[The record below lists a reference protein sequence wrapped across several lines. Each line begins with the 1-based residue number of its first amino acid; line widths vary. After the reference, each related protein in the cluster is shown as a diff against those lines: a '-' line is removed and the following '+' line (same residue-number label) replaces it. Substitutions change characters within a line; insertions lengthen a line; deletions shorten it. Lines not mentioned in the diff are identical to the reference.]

1 MHSLAH
7 FIFIKIITPPNT
19 ALIYSFASG
28 KCTSTFPCFYILT
41 PHENIYY
48 SNLNMDNNIK
58 RWMGATIC
66 CFMLG
71 SGQGIIAQKV
81 VFPQTQ
87 QAGTASIAVDGNEYT
102 LKNNLLTAKFVKQDG
117 SLFFNGCEEMN
128 LKAGTEL
135 FKVVLGDGT
144 TFTSSQMT
152 LQSVEEEELTG
163 NAAAAKGSDRFNGK
177 ALKAVFKKDKLNVT
191 WHAVLRDG
199 SHYLRTTLEVTA
211 DDDQAMQ
218 SITPMIYNVDNE
230 AAKTVPVVVGN
241 TRGALLASNKIFAGL
256 ETPMGVNSAQVS
268 NAGMDSFTPTGWNSS
283 SFNWEPGDE
292 LPEDIRKSEIKVD
305 NKTVS
310 PDDVMGT
317 RGYVSFRKA
326 GTQTLTFQY
335 TSGSHRLDIVGV
347 DVVDGNGNVLAKDY
361 HGGFTGGQKKDN
373 VYTLD
378 IPKAGAYV
386 LRYFV
391 AGTKRSDFSSNGTIT
406 FSEKIGVPVVLY
418 DLVAGKAEKTEAA
431 QRKTLAD
438 GTEATA
444 TEVPVIYNRS
454 DWTVTA
460 DGWNADN
467 GTGKV
472 EAIIDGNTNTYWHS
486 DYTNNNQ
493 DMPHWFMVDM
503 KKAQKVGAVGIV
515 TRQAAVGVNG
525 HIKDY
530 EIWTGTDANSLT
542 KQTEGTLTY
551 SLDEEWINLPQQVD
565 AQYVKVVIKSAQ
577 NGRKFACCAEFRVA
591 SANPNADVPL
601 TTFEIDEPVSRQWT
615 PNSWTVVESDKIPY
629 KVIEQDEVY
638 PNIYAKTMDVR
649 FNEDKGTLNVA
660 FNYQSGSN
668 RLNIVGVDLLDAS
681 GSVVTANY
689 HAGFT
694 GTAKNENEYT
704 LSIPNKGDYT
714 LRMMVS
720 KKTESITSS
729 GTIKL
734 SYTKIDTLHML
745 APTEVPMQ
753 GYWRR
758 NTTLKKGTTWE
769 VSSVVGLV
777 APGQQRRSFLAY
789 SERERAVPWR
799 PFTLYNSWYELNI
812 DRNNAVGNNGVYDAS
827 DPNNTKGNYSGNMTS
842 DQCVNVMNQ
851 WKTKFYDV
859 YGKAP
864 YAFVWDD
871 GWDAYG
877 TWTFNSNFPNGFTP
891 EDNLAKQMGVGI
903 GAWLGPVGG
912 YGASGNHRRNY
923 WNGRG
928 GMQLSNAEYYK
939 YFVSCCTDMINKY
952 DFRFFKFDGISAQG
966 TAFGPDKGDTGIENA
981 EGIISI
987 ERDVRKS
994 RPDIF
999 FNTTVGTWASPFWF
1013 HYSDA
1018 VWRQDAD
1025 CSKIGGTGTDREQ
1038 WITYRDYMVYKIFI
1052 QGSPLCPINT
1062 LMTHGFILSKYG
1074 KPYTPSNYDYDGAL
1088 RELRCAFGCGSGMV
1102 ELYADYALM
1111 DEIKDASGKAGAL
1124 WKDLSDC
1131 MDWQNRNVDVLPDIH
1146 WVGGNPW
1153 DGSKVN
1159 VYGWAAWNGKKTTLT
1174 LRNPDVQERT
1184 LTTTLRKVF
1193 DIPEAFNTTITLNS
1207 SFDDQKIA
1215 VDGGL
1220 KGINVGEPIDIDQE
1234 ITFQLPASSVFVFEG
1249 VDNGDFNFDSTV
1261 TDIGKVNTPFVNTD
1275 ATIYDMSGRRM
1286 AAPQK
1291 GLPNI
1296 IGGKKVLSK

>member
-1 MHSLAH
+1 
-7 FIFIKIITPPNT
+7 
-19 ALIYSFASG
+19 
-28 KCTSTFPCFYILT
+28 
-41 PHENIYY
+41 
-48 SNLNMDNNIK
+48 
-58 RWMGATIC
+58 MGATIC

-305 NKTVS
+305 NNTVS

-335 TSGSHRLDIVGV
+335 TSGNHRLDIVGV
-347 DVVDGNGNVLAKDY
+347 DVVDGNGTVLAKDY
-361 HGGFTGGQKKDN
+361 HGGFTGGQKSNN

-391 AGTKRSDFSSNGTIT
+391 AGTKRSNFNSNGTIT

-418 DLVAGKAEKTEAA
+418 DLVAEKAEKAQAA
-431 QRKTLAD
+431 QRKALAD
-438 GTEATA
+438 GTEATT
-444 TEVPVIYNRS
+444 TETPVIYDRS
-454 DWTVTA
+454 DWTITA

-472 EAIIDGNTNTYWHS
+472 EAMIDGKTNTYWHS
-486 DYTNNNQ
+486 DYSNNNQ

-515 TRQAAVGVNG
+515 TRQAAVVVNG

-577 NGRKFACCAEFRVA
+577 NNQKFACCAEFRVA

-720 KKTESITSS
+720 KKTEAITSS

-758 NTTLKKGTTWE
+758 NTTLKKGSTWE

-827 DPNNTKGNYSGNMTS
+827 DPNNTKGDYSANMTS

-912 YGASGNHRRNY
+912 YGASGTYRRKY

-966 TAFGPDKGDTGIENA
+966 TAYGPDAGDTGIENA

-1025 CSKIGGTGTDREQ
+1025 CSKIGNTGTDREQ

-1207 SFDDQKIA
+1207 SFDDQKIGI
-1215 VDGGL
+1215 DGGL
-1220 KGINVGEPIDIDQE
+1220 KGINVGEAIDIDQE

-1261 TDIGKVNTPFVNTD
+1261 TEIGKVNTPFVNTD

>member
-1 MHSLAH
+1 
-7 FIFIKIITPPNT
+7 
-19 ALIYSFASG
+19 
-28 KCTSTFPCFYILT
+28 
-41 PHENIYY
+41 
-48 SNLNMDNNIK
+48 MDNNIK

-305 NKTVS
+305 NNTVS

-361 HGGFTGGQKKDN
+361 HGGFTGGQKSNN

-391 AGTKRSDFSSNGTIT
+391 AGTKRSDFNSNGTIT

-418 DLVAGKAEKTEAA
+418 DLVAEKTEKTEAA
-431 QRKTLAD
+431 QRKALAD
-438 GTEATA
+438 NTEATT
-444 TEVPVIYNRS
+444 TEAPVIYDRS
-454 DWTVTA
+454 DWTITA

-472 EAIIDGNTNTYWHS
+472 EAMIDGNTNTYWHS

-629 KVIEQDEVY
+629 KVIEQDEAY

-720 KKTESITSS
+720 KKTETLTSS

-827 DPNNTKGNYSGNMTS
+827 DPNNTKGDYSGNMTS

-912 YGASGNHRRNY
+912 YGGSGTYRRRY

-928 GMQLSNAEYYK
+928 GMQLSNPEYYK

-966 TAFGPDKGDTGIENA
+966 TAYGPDAGDTGIENA

-1025 CSKIGGTGTDREQ
+1025 CSKIGNTGTDREQ

-1193 DIPEAFNTTITLNS
+1193 DIPESFKTTITLNS
-1207 SFDDQKIA
+1207 SFDDQKIG

-1220 KGINVGEPIDIDQE
+1220 KGINMGEPIDIDQE

-1261 TDIGKVNTPFVNTD
+1261 TEIGKVNTPFVNTD

>member
-1 MHSLAH
+1 
-7 FIFIKIITPPNT
+7 
-19 ALIYSFASG
+19 
-28 KCTSTFPCFYILT
+28 
-41 PHENIYY
+41 
-48 SNLNMDNNIK
+48 
-58 RWMGATIC
+58 MGATIC

-305 NKTVS
+305 NNTVS

-335 TSGSHRLDIVGV
+335 TSGNHRLDIVGV

-391 AGTKRSDFSSNGTIT
+391 AGTKRSDFNSNGTIT

-418 DLVAGKAEKTEAA
+418 DLVAEKTEKA
-431 QRKTLAD
+431 QVAQHKAMAD

-444 TEVPVIYNRS
+444 TEVPVIYDRS
-454 DWTVTA
+454 DWTITA
-460 DGWNADN
+460 DGWNTDN

-551 SLDEEWINLPQQVD
+551 SLDEEWIDLPQQVD

-601 TTFEIDEPVSRQWT
+601 TTFEIDEPVNRQWT

-629 KVIEQDEVY
+629 KVLEQDEVY
-638 PNIYAKTMDVR
+638 PNIYAKTMNVR

-720 KKTESITSS
+720 KKTEAITSS

-758 NTTLKKGTTWE
+758 STTLKKGTTWE

-827 DPNNTKGNYSGNMTS
+827 DPNNTKGNYSANMTS

-966 TAFGPDKGDTGIENA
+966 TAYGPDAGDTGIENA

-1025 CSKIGGTGTDREQ
+1025 CSKIGNTGTDREQ

-1220 KGINVGEPIDIDQE
+1220 KGINVGEPIDIDQD

-1261 TDIGKVNTPFVNTD
+1261 TEIGKVNTPFVNTD

>member
-1 MHSLAH
+1 
-7 FIFIKIITPPNT
+7 
-19 ALIYSFASG
+19 
-28 KCTSTFPCFYILT
+28 
-41 PHENIYY
+41 
-48 SNLNMDNNIK
+48 MDNNIK

-418 DLVAGKAEKTEAA
+418 DLVAEKAEKAQAA
-431 QRKTLAD
+431 QRKALAD

-444 TEVPVIYNRS
+444 TEVPVIYDRS

-601 TTFEIDEPVSRQWT
+601 TTFEIDEPVTRQWT

-638 PNIYAKTMDVR
+638 PNIYAKTMNVR

-720 KKTESITSS
+720 KNTEAITSS

-851 WKTKFYDV
+851 WKAKFYDV

-912 YGASGNHRRNY
+912 YGASGTYRRKY

-966 TAFGPDKGDTGIENA
+966 TAYGPDAGDTGIENA

-1025 CSKIGGTGTDREQ
+1025 CSKIGNTGTDREQ

-1062 LMTHGFILSKYG
+1062 LMTHGFILSKHG
-1074 KPYTPSNYDYDGAL
+1074 KPYTPSNYDYNGAL

-1174 LRNPDVQERT
+1174 LRNPDVHERT

-1261 TDIGKVNTPFVNTD
+1261 TEIGKVNTPFVNTD

>member
-1 MHSLAH
+1 
-7 FIFIKIITPPNT
+7 
-19 ALIYSFASG
+19 
-28 KCTSTFPCFYILT
+28 
-41 PHENIYY
+41 
-48 SNLNMDNNIK
+48 
-58 RWMGATIC
+58 MGATIC

-87 QAGTASIAVDGNEYT
+87 QAGTASIAIDGNEYT

-305 NKTVS
+305 NNTVS

-335 TSGSHRLDIVGV
+335 TSGNHRLDIVGV

-361 HGGFTGGQKKDN
+361 HGGFTGGQKNNN

-391 AGTKRSDFSSNGTIT
+391 AGTKRSDFNSNGTIT

-418 DLVAGKAEKTEAA
+418 DLVAEKTEKAEAA
-431 QRKTLAD
+431 QRKALAD
-438 GTEATA
+438 GTEATT
-444 TEVPVIYNRS
+444 TETPVIYDRS
-454 DWTVTA
+454 DWTITA

-472 EAIIDGNTNTYWHS
+472 EAMIDGKTNTYWHS

-615 PNSWTVVESDKIPY
+615 PDSWTVVESDKIPY

-638 PNIYAKTMDVR
+638 PNIYAKTMNVR

-720 KKTESITSS
+720 KNTEAITSS

-912 YGASGNHRRNY
+912 YGASGTYRRKY

-966 TAFGPDKGDTGIENA
+966 TAYGPDAGDTGIENA

-987 ERDVRKS
+987 ERDVRKN

-1025 CSKIGGTGTDREQ
+1025 CSKIGNTGTDREQ

-1174 LRNPDVQERT
+1174 LRNPDVHERT

-1207 SFDDQKIA
+1207 SFDDQKIG

-1261 TDIGKVNTPFVNTD
+1261 TEIGKVNTPFVNTD

>member
-1 MHSLAH
+1 
-7 FIFIKIITPPNT
+7 
-19 ALIYSFASG
+19 
-28 KCTSTFPCFYILT
+28 
-41 PHENIYY
+41 
-48 SNLNMDNNIK
+48 MDNNIK

-305 NKTVS
+305 NNTVS

-335 TSGSHRLDIVGV
+335 TSGNHRLDIVGV

-361 HGGFTGGQKKDN
+361 HGGFTGGQKSNN

-418 DLVAGKAEKTEAA
+418 DLVAEKAEKTEAA
-431 QRKTLAD
+431 QRKAMAD
-438 GTEATA
+438 GTEATT
-444 TEVPVIYNRS
+444 TETPVIYDRS

-460 DGWNADN
+460 DGWNTDN

-542 KQTEGTLTY
+542 KQTEGSLTY

-629 KVIEQDEVY
+629 KVLEQDEAY
-638 PNIYAKTMDVR
+638 PNIYAKTMNVR

-827 DPNNTKGNYSGNMTS
+827 DPNNTKGDYSANMTS
-842 DQCVNVMNQ
+842 DQCVKVMNQ

-966 TAFGPDKGDTGIENA
+966 TAYGPDAGDTGIENA

-1025 CSKIGGTGTDREQ
+1025 CSKIGNTGTDREQ

-1207 SFDDQKIA
+1207 SFDDQKIGI
-1215 VDGGL
+1215 DGGL
-1220 KGINVGEPIDIDQE
+1220 KGINVGEAIDIDQE

-1261 TDIGKVNTPFVNTD
+1261 TEIGKVNTPFVNTD

>member
-1 MHSLAH
+1 
-7 FIFIKIITPPNT
+7 
-19 ALIYSFASG
+19 
-28 KCTSTFPCFYILT
+28 
-41 PHENIYY
+41 
-48 SNLNMDNNIK
+48 MDNNIK

-163 NAAAAKGSDRFNGK
+163 NATAAKGSDRFNGK

-305 NKTVS
+305 NNTVS

-361 HGGFTGGQKKDN
+361 HGGFTGGQKSNN

-391 AGTKRSDFSSNGTIT
+391 AGTKRSDFNSNGTIT

-418 DLVAGKAEKTEAA
+418 DLVAEKTEKAEAA
-431 QRKTLAD
+431 QRKALAD
-438 GTEATA
+438 GTEATT
-444 TEVPVIYNRS
+444 TETPVIYDRS
-454 DWTVTA
+454 DWTITA

-615 PNSWTVVESDKIPY
+615 PDSWTVVESDKIPY
-629 KVIEQDEVY
+629 KVIEQNEAY

-720 KKTESITSS
+720 KNTEAITSS

-812 DRNNAVGNNGVYDAS
+812 DRNNARGNNGVYDAS
-827 DPNNTKGNYSGNMTS
+827 DPNNTKGDYSANMTS

-912 YGASGNHRRNY
+912 YGASGTYRRKY

-966 TAFGPDKGDTGIENA
+966 TAYGPDAGDTGIENA

-1025 CSKIGGTGTDREQ
+1025 CSKIGNTGTDREQ

-1153 DGSKVN
+1153 DGNKVN

-1207 SFDDQKIA
+1207 SFDDQKIG

-1261 TDIGKVNTPFVNTD
+1261 TEIGKVNTPFVNTD

>member
-1 MHSLAH
+1 
-7 FIFIKIITPPNT
+7 
-19 ALIYSFASG
+19 
-28 KCTSTFPCFYILT
+28 
-41 PHENIYY
+41 
-48 SNLNMDNNIK
+48 MDNNIK

-256 ETPMGVNSAQVS
+256 ETPMGVNSTQVS

-305 NKTVS
+305 NNTVS

-335 TSGSHRLDIVGV
+335 TSGNHRLDIVGV

-361 HGGFTGGQKKDN
+361 HGGFTGGQKSNN

-391 AGTKRSDFSSNGTIT
+391 AGTKRSDFNSNGTIT

-418 DLVAGKAEKTEAA
+418 DLVAEKTEKAEAA
-431 QRKTLAD
+431 QRKALAD
-438 GTEATA
+438 DTEATT
-444 TEVPVIYNRS
+444 TETPVIYDRS
-454 DWTVTA
+454 DWTITA

-472 EAIIDGNTNTYWHS
+472 EAMIDGKTNTYWHS

-629 KVIEQDEVY
+629 KVIEQNEAY

-668 RLNIVGVDLLDAS
+668 RLNIVGVDLLDAA

-694 GTAKNENEYT
+694 GTAKNKNEYT

-720 KKTESITSS
+720 KKTEAITSS

-966 TAFGPDKGDTGIENA
+966 TAYGPDAGDTGIENA

-1025 CSKIGGTGTDREQ
+1025 CSKIGNTGTDREQ

-1174 LRNPDVQERT
+1174 LRNPDVHERT

-1207 SFDDQKIA
+1207 SFDDQKIG

-1261 TDIGKVNTPFVNTD
+1261 TEIGKVNTPFVNTD

>member
-1 MHSLAH
+1 
-7 FIFIKIITPPNT
+7 
-19 ALIYSFASG
+19 
-28 KCTSTFPCFYILT
+28 
-41 PHENIYY
+41 
-48 SNLNMDNNIK
+48 MDNNIK

-305 NKTVS
+305 NNTVS

-391 AGTKRSDFSSNGTIT
+391 AGTKRSDFNSNGTIT

-418 DLVAGKAEKTEAA
+418 DLVAEKTEKAQAA
-431 QRKTLAD
+431 QRKTLAE
-438 GTEATA
+438 GTEATT
-444 TEVPVIYNRS
+444 TEVPVIYDRS
-454 DWTVTA
+454 DWTITA

-472 EAIIDGNTNTYWHS
+472 EAMIDGKTNTYWHS

-638 PNIYAKTMDVR
+638 PNIYAKTMNVR

-720 KKTESITSS
+720 KNTEAITSS

-827 DPNNTKGNYSGNMTS
+827 DPNNTKGDYSANMTS

-912 YGASGNHRRNY
+912 YGASGTYRRKY

-966 TAFGPDKGDTGIENA
+966 TAYGPDAGDTGIENA

-1025 CSKIGGTGTDREQ
+1025 CSKIGNTGTDREQ

-1062 LMTHGFILSKYG
+1062 LMTHGFILSKHG

-1111 DEIKDASGKAGAL
+1111 DEIKDANGKAGAL

-1174 LRNPDVQERT
+1174 LRNPDVHERT

-1207 SFDDQKIA
+1207 SFDDQKIG

-1261 TDIGKVNTPFVNTD
+1261 TEIGKVNTPFVNTD

>member
-1 MHSLAH
+1 
-7 FIFIKIITPPNT
+7 
-19 ALIYSFASG
+19 
-28 KCTSTFPCFYILT
+28 
-41 PHENIYY
+41 
-48 SNLNMDNNIK
+48 
-58 RWMGATIC
+58 MGATIC

-305 NKTVS
+305 NNTVS

-335 TSGSHRLDIVGV
+335 TSGNHRLDIVGV

-361 HGGFTGGQKKDN
+361 HGGFTGGQKSNN

-391 AGTKRSDFSSNGTIT
+391 AGTKRSDFNSNGTIT

-418 DLVAGKAEKTEAA
+418 DLVAEKTEKAEAA
-431 QRKTLAD
+431 QRKALAD
-438 GTEATA
+438 GTEATT
-444 TEVPVIYNRS
+444 TETPVIYDRS
-454 DWTVTA
+454 DWTITA

-472 EAIIDGNTNTYWHS
+472 EAIIDGKTNTYWHS

-515 TRQAAVGVNG
+515 TRQAGVKVNG

-551 SLDEEWINLPQQVD
+551 SLDEVWIDLPQQVD

-577 NGRKFACCAEFRVA
+577 NGAKFACCAEFRVA

-629 KVIEQDEVY
+629 KVIEQNEAY

-812 DRNNAVGNNGVYDAS
+812 DRNNAVGNNGVYNAS
-827 DPNNTKGNYSGNMTS
+827 DPNNTNGNYSGNMTS

-1174 LRNPDVQERT
+1174 LRNPDVHERT

-1207 SFDDQKIA
+1207 SFDDQKIG

-1261 TDIGKVNTPFVNTD
+1261 TEIGKVNTPFVNTD

>member
-1 MHSLAH
+1 
-7 FIFIKIITPPNT
+7 
-19 ALIYSFASG
+19 
-28 KCTSTFPCFYILT
+28 
-41 PHENIYY
+41 
-48 SNLNMDNNIK
+48 MDNNIK

-305 NKTVS
+305 NNTVS

-361 HGGFTGGQKKDN
+361 HGGFTGGQKSNN

-577 NGRKFACCAEFRVA
+577 NDRKFACCAEFRVA

-615 PNSWTVVESDKIPY
+615 PDSWTVVESDKIPY
-629 KVIEQDEVY
+629 KVIEQNEAY

-912 YGASGNHRRNY
+912 YGASGTYRRKY

-966 TAFGPDKGDTGIENA
+966 TAYGPDAGDTGIENA

-1025 CSKIGGTGTDREQ
+1025 CSKIGNTGTDREQ

-1159 VYGWAAWNGKKTTLT
+1159 VYGWAAWNGKNTTLT
-1174 LRNPDVQERT
+1174 LRNPDVHERT

-1207 SFDDQKIA
+1207 SFDDQKIG

-1220 KGINVGEPIDIDQE
+1220 KGINVGEPIDIDQD

-1261 TDIGKVNTPFVNTD
+1261 TEIGKVNTPFVNTD

>member
-1 MHSLAH
+1 
-7 FIFIKIITPPNT
+7 
-19 ALIYSFASG
+19 
-28 KCTSTFPCFYILT
+28 
-41 PHENIYY
+41 
-48 SNLNMDNNIK
+48 MDNNIK

-177 ALKAVFKKDKLNVT
+177 ALKAVFKKNKLNVT

-305 NKTVS
+305 NNTVS

-454 DWTVTA
+454 DWTITA

-912 YGASGNHRRNY
+912 YGASGTYRRKY

-966 TAFGPDKGDTGIENA
+966 TAYGPDAGDTGIENA

-1025 CSKIGGTGTDREQ
+1025 CSKIGNTGTDREQ

-1159 VYGWAAWNGKKTTLT
+1159 VYGWAAWNGKNTTLT
-1174 LRNPDVQERT
+1174 LRNPDVHERT

-1207 SFDDQKIA
+1207 SFDDQKIG

-1220 KGINVGEPIDIDQE
+1220 KGINVGEPIDIDQD

-1261 TDIGKVNTPFVNTD
+1261 TEIGKVNTPFVNTD

>member
-1 MHSLAH
+1 
-7 FIFIKIITPPNT
+7 
-19 ALIYSFASG
+19 
-28 KCTSTFPCFYILT
+28 
-41 PHENIYY
+41 
-48 SNLNMDNNIK
+48 
-58 RWMGATIC
+58 MGATIC

-199 SHYLRTTLEVTA
+199 SHYLRTTLEVTT

-305 NKTVS
+305 NNTVS

-335 TSGSHRLDIVGV
+335 TSGNHRLDIVGV

-361 HGGFTGGQKKDN
+361 HGGFTGGQKSNN

-391 AGTKRSDFSSNGTIT
+391 AGTKRSDFNSNGTIT

-418 DLVAGKAEKTEAA
+418 DLVAEKTEKAEAA
-431 QRKTLAD
+431 QRKALAD
-438 GTEATA
+438 GTEATT
-444 TEVPVIYNRS
+444 TETPVIYDRS
-454 DWTVTA
+454 DWTITA
-460 DGWNADN
+460 DGWNTDN
-467 GTGKV
+467 GTGKI
-472 EAIIDGNTNTYWHS
+472 EAMIDGNTNTYWHS
-486 DYTNNNQ
+486 DYTNSNQ

-615 PNSWTVVESDKIPY
+615 PDSWTVVESDKIPY

-638 PNIYAKTMDVR
+638 PNIYAKTMNVR

-827 DPNNTKGNYSGNMTS
+827 DPNNTKGDYSANMTS

-912 YGASGNHRRNY
+912 YGASGTYRRKY

-966 TAFGPDKGDTGIENA
+966 TAYGPDAGDTGIENA

-1025 CSKIGGTGTDREQ
+1025 CSKIGNTGTDREQ

-1124 WKDLSDC
+1124 WKDLSNC

-1174 LRNPDVQERT
+1174 LRNPDVHERT

-1193 DIPEAFNTTITLNS
+1193 DIPESFNTTITLNS

-1234 ITFQLPASSVFVFEG
+1234 ITFQFPASSVFVFEG

-1261 TDIGKVNTPFVNTD
+1261 TEIGKVNTPFVNTD

>member
-1 MHSLAH
+1 
-7 FIFIKIITPPNT
+7 
-19 ALIYSFASG
+19 
-28 KCTSTFPCFYILT
+28 
-41 PHENIYY
+41 
-48 SNLNMDNNIK
+48 
-58 RWMGATIC
+58 MGATIC

-305 NKTVS
+305 NNTVS

-335 TSGSHRLDIVGV
+335 TSGNHRLDIVGV

-361 HGGFTGGQKKDN
+361 HGGFTGGQKSNN

-391 AGTKRSDFSSNGTIT
+391 AGTKRSDFNSNGTIT

-418 DLVAGKAEKTEAA
+418 DLVAEKTEKAEAA
-431 QRKTLAD
+431 QRKALAD
-438 GTEATA
+438 GTEATT
-444 TEVPVIYNRS
+444 TETPVIYDRS
-454 DWTVTA
+454 DWTITA

-472 EAIIDGNTNTYWHS
+472 EAIIDGKTNTYWHS

-515 TRQAAVGVNG
+515 TRQAGVKVNG

-551 SLDEEWINLPQQVD
+551 SLDEVWIDLPQQVD

-577 NGRKFACCAEFRVA
+577 NGAKFACCAEFRVA

-629 KVIEQDEVY
+629 KVIEQNEAY

-812 DRNNAVGNNGVYDAS
+812 DRNNAVGNNGVYNAS
-827 DPNNTKGNYSGNMTS
+827 DPNNTNGNYSGNMTS

-939 YFVSCCTDMINKY
+939 YFVSCCTNMINKY

-1174 LRNPDVQERT
+1174 LRNPDVHERT

-1207 SFDDQKIA
+1207 SFDDQKIG

-1261 TDIGKVNTPFVNTD
+1261 TEIGKVNTPFVNTD

>member
-1 MHSLAH
+1 
-7 FIFIKIITPPNT
+7 
-19 ALIYSFASG
+19 
-28 KCTSTFPCFYILT
+28 
-41 PHENIYY
+41 
-48 SNLNMDNNIK
+48 MDNNIK

-305 NKTVS
+305 NNTVS

-335 TSGSHRLDIVGV
+335 TSGNHRLDIVGV

-391 AGTKRSDFSSNGTIT
+391 AGTKRSDFNSNGTIT

-418 DLVAGKAEKTEAA
+418 DLVAEKTEKAEAA
-431 QRKTLAD
+431 QRKALAD
-438 GTEATA
+438 NAEATTTEA
-444 TEVPVIYNRS
+444 PVIYDRS

-460 DGWNADN
+460 DGWNKDN
-467 GTGKV
+467 GTGQV
-472 EAIIDGNTNTYWHS
+472 EAIIDGKTNTYWHS
-486 DYTNNNQ
+486 HYDDNTNKA
-493 DMPHWFMVDM
+493 MPHWFMVDM
-503 KKAQKVGAVGIV
+503 KKALKVGAVGIV
-515 TRQAAVGVNG
+515 TRQAGDKVNG

-551 SLDEEWINLPQQVD
+551 SLDEVWIDLPQQVD
-565 AQYVKVVIKSAQ
+565 AQYVKVVIKSSQ
-577 NGRKFACCAEFRVA
+577 NKAEFACCAEFRVA

-668 RLNIVGVDLLDAS
+668 RLNIVGVDLLDAA

-720 KKTESITSS
+720 KKNEAITSS

-758 NTTLKKGTTWE
+758 NTTLKKGSTWE

-877 TWTFNSNFPNGFTP
+877 TWTFNSNFANGFTP

-912 YGASGNHRRNY
+912 YGASGTYRRKY

-966 TAFGPDKGDTGIENA
+966 TAYGPDAGDTGIENA

-1025 CSKIGGTGTDREQ
+1025 CSKIGNTGTDREQ

-1062 LMTHGFILSKYG
+1062 LMTHGFILSKHG

-1174 LRNPDVQERT
+1174 LRNPDVHERT

-1207 SFDDQKIA
+1207 SFDDQKIG
-1215 VDGGL
+1215 VDGSL

-1261 TDIGKVNTPFVNTD
+1261 TEIGKVNTPFVNTD

>member
-1 MHSLAH
+1 
-7 FIFIKIITPPNT
+7 
-19 ALIYSFASG
+19 
-28 KCTSTFPCFYILT
+28 
-41 PHENIYY
+41 
-48 SNLNMDNNIK
+48 MDNNIK

-87 QAGTASIAVDGNEYT
+87 QADTASIAIDGNEYT

-256 ETPMGVNSAQVS
+256 ETPMGVNSAQVA

-305 NKTVS
+305 NNTVS

-361 HGGFTGGQKKDN
+361 HGGFTGGQKSDN

-418 DLVAGKAEKTEAA
+418 DLVAEKTEKAEAA
-431 QRKTLAD
+431 QRKALAD
-438 GTEATA
+438 DAEATTTEA
-444 TEVPVIYNRS
+444 PVIYDRS
-454 DWTVTA
+454 DWTITA
-460 DGWNADN
+460 DGWNTDN

-472 EAIIDGNTNTYWHS
+472 EAMIDGNTNTYWHS
-486 DYTNNNQ
+486 DYTNSNQ

-515 TRQAAVGVNG
+515 TRQAAVVVNG

-577 NGRKFACCAEFRVA
+577 NSRKFACCAEFRVA

-615 PNSWTVVESDKIPY
+615 PDSWTVVESDKIPY
-629 KVIEQDEVY
+629 KVVEQDETY
-638 PNIYAKTMDVR
+638 PNIYAKTMNVR

-827 DPNNTKGNYSGNMTS
+827 DPNNTKGDYSANMTS

-912 YGASGNHRRNY
+912 YGASGTYRRKY

-966 TAFGPDKGDTGIENA
+966 TAYGPDAGDTGIENA

-1025 CSKIGGTGTDREQ
+1025 CSKIGNTGTDREQ

-1174 LRNPDVQERT
+1174 LRNPDVHERT

-1220 KGINVGEPIDIDQE
+1220 KGIKVGEPIDIDQE

-1261 TDIGKVNTPFVNTD
+1261 TEIGKVNTPFVNTD

>member
-1 MHSLAH
+1 
-7 FIFIKIITPPNT
+7 
-19 ALIYSFASG
+19 
-28 KCTSTFPCFYILT
+28 
-41 PHENIYY
+41 
-48 SNLNMDNNIK
+48 
-58 RWMGATIC
+58 MGATIC

-305 NKTVS
+305 NNTVS

-335 TSGSHRLDIVGV
+335 TRGSHRLDIVGV

-361 HGGFTGGQKKDN
+361 HGGFTGGQKSNN

-391 AGTKRSDFSSNGTIT
+391 AGTKRSDFNSNGTIT

-418 DLVAGKAEKTEAA
+418 DLVAEKTEKAEAA
-431 QRKTLAD
+431 QRKALAD
-438 GTEATA
+438 GTEATT
-444 TEVPVIYNRS
+444 TETPVIYDRS
-454 DWTVTA
+454 DWTITA
-460 DGWNADN
+460 DGWNTDN

-472 EAIIDGNTNTYWHS
+472 EAMIDGNTNTYWHS
-486 DYTNNNQ
+486 DYTNSNQ

-615 PNSWTVVESDKIPY
+615 PDSWTVVESDKIPY
-629 KVIEQDEVY
+629 KVVEQDETY
-638 PNIYAKTMDVR
+638 PNIYAKTMNVR

-827 DPNNTKGNYSGNMTS
+827 DPNNTKGDYSANMTS

-877 TWTFNSNFPNGFTP
+877 TWTFNSNFANGFTP

-912 YGASGNHRRNY
+912 YGASGTYRRKY

-966 TAFGPDKGDTGIENA
+966 TAYGPDAGDTGIENA

-1025 CSKIGGTGTDREQ
+1025 CSKIGNTGTDREQ

-1174 LRNPDVQERT
+1174 LRNPDVHERT

-1207 SFDDQKIA
+1207 SFDDQKIG

-1261 TDIGKVNTPFVNTD
+1261 TEIGKVNTPFVNTD

>member
-1 MHSLAH
+1 
-7 FIFIKIITPPNT
+7 
-19 ALIYSFASG
+19 
-28 KCTSTFPCFYILT
+28 
-41 PHENIYY
+41 
-48 SNLNMDNNIK
+48 MDNNIK

-66 CFMLG
+66 CFILG

-177 ALKAVFKKDKLNVT
+177 ALKAVFKKDKLNVI

-305 NKTVS
+305 NNTVS

-361 HGGFTGGQKKDN
+361 HGGFTGGQKSNN

-418 DLVAGKAEKTEAA
+418 DLVAEKAEKA
-431 QRKTLAD
+431 QVAQHKALAD

-444 TEVPVIYNRS
+444 TEVPVIYDRS
-454 DWTVTA
+454 DWTITA

-515 TRQAAVGVNG
+515 TRQAEVGVNG

-542 KQTEGTLTY
+542 KQAEGTLTY

-615 PNSWTVVESDKIPY
+615 PDSWTVVESDKIPY
-629 KVIEQDEVY
+629 KVVEQDETY
-638 PNIYAKTMDVR
+638 PNIYAKTMNVR

-720 KKTESITSS
+720 KKTEAITSS

-758 NTTLKKGTTWE
+758 STTLKKGTTWE

-827 DPNNTKGNYSGNMTS
+827 DPNNTKGDYSANMTS

-912 YGASGNHRRNY
+912 YGASGTYRRKY

-966 TAFGPDKGDTGIENA
+966 TAYGPDAGDTGIENA

-1025 CSKIGGTGTDREQ
+1025 CSKIGNTGTDREQ

-1174 LRNPDVQERT
+1174 LRNPDVHERT

-1207 SFDDQKIA
+1207 SFDDQKIGI
-1215 VDGGL
+1215 DGGL
-1220 KGINVGEPIDIDQE
+1220 KGINVGEAIDIDQE

-1261 TDIGKVNTPFVNTD
+1261 TEIGKVNTPFVNTD

>member
-1 MHSLAH
+1 
-7 FIFIKIITPPNT
+7 
-19 ALIYSFASG
+19 
-28 KCTSTFPCFYILT
+28 
-41 PHENIYY
+41 
-48 SNLNMDNNIK
+48 
-58 RWMGATIC
+58 MGATIC

-71 SGQGIIAQKV
+71 SGQGIVAQKV

-163 NAAAAKGSDRFNGK
+163 NAAAAKGSDKFNGK

-305 NKTVS
+305 NNTVS

-335 TSGSHRLDIVGV
+335 TSGNHRLDIVGV

-361 HGGFTGGQKKDN
+361 HGGFTGGQKSNN

-391 AGTKRSDFSSNGTIT
+391 AGTKRSDFNSNGTIT

-418 DLVAGKAEKTEAA
+418 DLVAEKTEKAEAA
-431 QRKTLAD
+431 QRKALAD
-438 GTEATA
+438 NAEATT
-444 TEVPVIYNRS
+444 TEKPVIYDRS
-454 DWTVTA
+454 DWTITA

-472 EAIIDGNTNTYWHS
+472 EAIIDGKTNTYWHS

-577 NGRKFACCAEFRVA
+577 NNRKFACCAEFRVA

-629 KVIEQDEVY
+629 KVIEQNEAY
-638 PNIYAKTMDVR
+638 PNIYAKTMDVH

-720 KKTESITSS
+720 KKTETITSS

-827 DPNNTKGNYSGNMTS
+827 DPNNTKGNYSANMTS

-912 YGASGNHRRNY
+912 YGASGTYRRKY

-966 TAFGPDKGDTGIENA
+966 TAYGPDAGDTGIENA

-1018 VWRQDAD
+1018 VWRQEAD
-1025 CSKIGGTGTDREQ
+1025 CSKIGNTGTDREQ

-1174 LRNPDVQERT
+1174 LRNPDVHERT

-1207 SFDDQKIA
+1207 SFDDQKIGI
-1215 VDGGL
+1215 DGGL

-1261 TDIGKVNTPFVNTD
+1261 TEIGKVNTPFVNTD

>member
-1 MHSLAH
+1 
-7 FIFIKIITPPNT
+7 
-19 ALIYSFASG
+19 
-28 KCTSTFPCFYILT
+28 
-41 PHENIYY
+41 
-48 SNLNMDNNIK
+48 
-58 RWMGATIC
+58 MGATIC

-117 SLFFNGCEEMN
+117 SLFFNGCEEMD

-305 NKTVS
+305 NNTVS

-335 TSGSHRLDIVGV
+335 TRGSHRLDIVGV

-361 HGGFTGGQKKDN
+361 HGGFTGGQKSNN

-391 AGTKRSDFSSNGTIT
+391 AGTKRSDFNSNGTIT

-418 DLVAGKAEKTEAA
+418 DLVAEKTEKAEAA
-431 QRKTLAD
+431 QRKALAD
-438 GTEATA
+438 GTEATT
-444 TEVPVIYNRS
+444 TETPVIYDRS
-454 DWTVTA
+454 DWTITA
-460 DGWNADN
+460 DGWNTDN

-472 EAIIDGNTNTYWHS
+472 EAMIDGNTNTYWHS
-486 DYTNNNQ
+486 DYTNSNQ

-615 PNSWTVVESDKIPY
+615 PDSWTVVESDKIPY
-629 KVIEQDEVY
+629 KVVEQDETY
-638 PNIYAKTMDVR
+638 PNIYAKTMNVR

-827 DPNNTKGNYSGNMTS
+827 DPNNTKGDYSANMTS

-877 TWTFNSNFPNGFTP
+877 TWTFNSNFANGFTP

-912 YGASGNHRRNY
+912 YGASGTYRRKY

-966 TAFGPDKGDTGIENA
+966 TAYGPDAGDTGIENA

-1025 CSKIGGTGTDREQ
+1025 CSKIGNTGTDREQ

-1174 LRNPDVQERT
+1174 LRNPDVHERT

-1207 SFDDQKIA
+1207 SFDDQKIG

-1261 TDIGKVNTPFVNTD
+1261 TEIGKVNTPFVNTD

>member
-1 MHSLAH
+1 
-7 FIFIKIITPPNT
+7 
-19 ALIYSFASG
+19 
-28 KCTSTFPCFYILT
+28 
-41 PHENIYY
+41 
-48 SNLNMDNNIK
+48 MDNNIK

-305 NKTVS
+305 NNTVS

-335 TSGSHRLDIVGV
+335 TSGNHRLDIVGV

-361 HGGFTGGQKKDN
+361 HGGFTGGQKSNN

-391 AGTKRSDFSSNGTIT
+391 AGTKRSDFNSNGTIT
-406 FSEKIGVPVVLY
+406 LSEKIGVPVVLY
-418 DLVAGKAEKTEAA
+418 DLVAEKTEKAEAA
-431 QRKTLAD
+431 QRKALAD
-438 GTEATA
+438 GTEATT
-444 TEVPVIYNRS
+444 TETPVIYDRS
-454 DWTVTA
+454 DWTITA

-472 EAIIDGNTNTYWHS
+472 EAMIDGKTNTYWHS
-486 DYTNNNQ
+486 DYSNNNQ

-577 NGRKFACCAEFRVA
+577 NNQKFACCAEFRVA

-720 KKTESITSS
+720 KKNEAITSS

-758 NTTLKKGTTWE
+758 NTTLKKGSTWE

-877 TWTFNSNFPNGFTP
+877 TWTFNSNFANGFTP

-912 YGASGNHRRNY
+912 YGASGTYRRKY

-966 TAFGPDKGDTGIENA
+966 TAYGPDAGDTGIENA

-1025 CSKIGGTGTDREQ
+1025 CSKIGNTGTDREQ

-1062 LMTHGFILSKYG
+1062 LMTHGFILSKHG

-1174 LRNPDVQERT
+1174 LRNPDVHERT

-1220 KGINVGEPIDIDQE
+1220 KGINVGEPIDIDKE

-1261 TDIGKVNTPFVNTD
+1261 TEIGKVNTPFVNTD

>member
-1 MHSLAH
+1 
-7 FIFIKIITPPNT
+7 
-19 ALIYSFASG
+19 
-28 KCTSTFPCFYILT
+28 
-41 PHENIYY
+41 
-48 SNLNMDNNIK
+48 MDNNIK

-152 LQSVEEEELTG
+152 LQNVEEEELTG

-305 NKTVS
+305 NNTVS

-335 TSGSHRLDIVGV
+335 TSGNHRLDIVGV

-391 AGTKRSDFSSNGTIT
+391 AGTKRSDFNSNGTIT

-418 DLVAGKAEKTEAA
+418 DLVT
-431 QRKTLAD
+431 R
-438 GTEATA
+438 
-444 TEVPVIYNRS
+444 VR
-454 DWTVTA
+454 
-460 DGWNADN
+460 DN
-467 GTGKV
+467 
-472 EAIIDGNTNTYWHS
+472 I
-486 DYTNNNQ
+486 Q
-493 DMPHWFMVDM
+493 
-503 KKAQKVGAVGIV
+503 
-515 TRQAAVGVNG
+515 
-525 HIKDY
+525 
-530 EIWTGTDANSLT
+530 
-542 KQTEGTLTY
+542 
-551 SLDEEWINLPQQVD
+551 D

-577 NGRKFACCAEFRVA
+577 NGRKFACCAESRVA

-629 KVIEQDEVY
+629 KVIEQDEAY

-720 KKTESITSS
+720 KKTEAITSS

-827 DPNNTKGNYSGNMTS
+827 DPNNTKGNYSANMTS

-966 TAFGPDKGDTGIENA
+966 TAYGPDAGDTGIENA

-1025 CSKIGGTGTDREQ
+1025 CAKIGSTGTDREQ

-1193 DIPEAFNTTITLNS
+1193 DIPEAFKTTITLNS
-1207 SFDDQKIA
+1207 SFDDQKIG

-1261 TDIGKVNTPFVNTD
+1261 TEIGKVNTPFVNTD

>member
-1 MHSLAH
+1 
-7 FIFIKIITPPNT
+7 
-19 ALIYSFASG
+19 
-28 KCTSTFPCFYILT
+28 
-41 PHENIYY
+41 
-48 SNLNMDNNIK
+48 MDNNIK

-230 AAKTVPVVVGN
+230 AAKTAPVVVGN

-305 NKTVS
+305 NNTVS

-335 TSGSHRLDIVGV
+335 TSGNHRLDIVGV

-361 HGGFTGGQKKDN
+361 HGGFTGGQKSNN

-391 AGTKRSDFSSNGTIT
+391 AGTKRSDFNSNGTIT

-418 DLVAGKAEKTEAA
+418 DLVAEKTEKAEAA
-431 QRKTLAD
+431 QRKALAD
-438 GTEATA
+438 GTEATT
-444 TEVPVIYNRS
+444 TETPVIYDRS
-454 DWTVTA
+454 DWTITA

-472 EAIIDGNTNTYWHS
+472 EAMIDGKTNTYWHS

-615 PNSWTVVESDKIPY
+615 PDSWTVVESDKIPY

-638 PNIYAKTMDVR
+638 PNIYAKTMDVH

-720 KKTESITSS
+720 KKTETITSS

-827 DPNNTKGNYSGNMTS
+827 DPNNTKGDYSANMTS

-912 YGASGNHRRNY
+912 YGASGTYRRKY

-966 TAFGPDKGDTGIENA
+966 TAYGPDAGDTGIENA

-1025 CSKIGGTGTDREQ
+1025 CSKIGNTGTDREQ

-1174 LRNPDVQERT
+1174 LRNPDVHERT

-1207 SFDDQKIA
+1207 SFDDQKIG

-1220 KGINVGEPIDIDQE
+1220 KGIKVGEPIDIDQE

-1261 TDIGKVNTPFVNTD
+1261 TEIGKVNTPFVNTD

>member
-1 MHSLAH
+1 
-7 FIFIKIITPPNT
+7 
-19 ALIYSFASG
+19 
-28 KCTSTFPCFYILT
+28 
-41 PHENIYY
+41 
-48 SNLNMDNNIK
+48 
-58 RWMGATIC
+58 MGATIC

-87 QAGTASIAVDGNEYT
+87 QAGTASIAIDGNEYT

-283 SFNWEPGDE
+283 SFNWEPGDG

-305 NKTVS
+305 NNTVS

-335 TSGSHRLDIVGV
+335 TSGNHRLDIVGV

-361 HGGFTGGQKKDN
+361 HGGFTGGQKSNN

-391 AGTKRSDFSSNGTIT
+391 AGTKRSDFNSNGTIT

-418 DLVAGKAEKTEAA
+418 DLVAEKTEKAEAA
-431 QRKTLAD
+431 QRKALAD
-438 GTEATA
+438 GTEATT
-444 TEVPVIYNRS
+444 TETPVIYDRS

-460 DGWNADN
+460 DGWNTDN

-551 SLDEEWINLPQQVD
+551 SLDEVWIDLPQQVD
-565 AQYVKVVIKSAQ
+565 AQYAKVVIKSAQ
-577 NGRKFACCAEFRVA
+577 NSRKFACCAEFRVA

-629 KVIEQDEVY
+629 KVIEQDEAY

-668 RLNIVGVDLLDAS
+668 RLNIVGVDLLDAA

-720 KKTESITSS
+720 KKNEAITSS

-827 DPNNTKGNYSGNMTS
+827 DPNNTKGNYSANMTS

-912 YGASGNHRRNY
+912 YGASGTYRRKY

-966 TAFGPDKGDTGIENA
+966 TAYGPDAGDTGIENA

-1025 CSKIGGTGTDREQ
+1025 CSKIGNTGTDREQ

-1062 LMTHGFILSKYG
+1062 LMTHGFILSKHG
-1074 KPYTPSNYDYDGAL
+1074 KPYTPSNYDYNGAL

-1207 SFDDQKIA
+1207 SFDDQKIG

-1261 TDIGKVNTPFVNTD
+1261 TEIGKVNTPFVNTD

>member
-1 MHSLAH
+1 
-7 FIFIKIITPPNT
+7 
-19 ALIYSFASG
+19 
-28 KCTSTFPCFYILT
+28 
-41 PHENIYY
+41 
-48 SNLNMDNNIK
+48 MDNNIK

-87 QAGTASIAVDGNEYT
+87 QAGTASIAIDGNEYT

-305 NKTVS
+305 NNTVS

-335 TSGSHRLDIVGV
+335 TSGNHRLDIVGV

-361 HGGFTGGQKKDN
+361 HGGFTGGQKNNN

-391 AGTKRSDFSSNGTIT
+391 AGTKRSDFNSNGTIT

-418 DLVAGKAEKTEAA
+418 DLVAEKTEKAEAA
-431 QRKTLAD
+431 QRKALAD
-438 GTEATA
+438 GTEATT
-444 TEVPVIYNRS
+444 TETPVIYDRS
-454 DWTVTA
+454 DWTITA

-472 EAIIDGNTNTYWHS
+472 EAMIDGKTNTYWHS

-615 PNSWTVVESDKIPY
+615 PDSWTVVESDKIPY
-629 KVIEQDEVY
+629 KVIEQDEAY

-668 RLNIVGVDLLDAS
+668 RLNIVGVDLLDAA

-720 KKTESITSS
+720 KKTETITSS

-827 DPNNTKGNYSGNMTS
+827 DPNNTKGDYSANMTS

-912 YGASGNHRRNY
+912 YGASGTYRRKY

-966 TAFGPDKGDTGIENA
+966 TAYGPDAGDTGIENA

-1025 CSKIGGTGTDREQ
+1025 CSKIGNTGTDREQ

-1261 TDIGKVNTPFVNTD
+1261 TEIGKVNTPFVNTD

>member
-1 MHSLAH
+1 
-7 FIFIKIITPPNT
+7 
-19 ALIYSFASG
+19 
-28 KCTSTFPCFYILT
+28 
-41 PHENIYY
+41 
-48 SNLNMDNNIK
+48 MDNNIK

-66 CFMLG
+66 CFILG
-71 SGQGIIAQKV
+71 SGQGIVAQKV

-87 QAGTASIAVDGNEYT
+87 QAGAASIAVDGNEYT
-102 LKNNLLTAKFVKQDG
+102 LKNNLLTAKFIKQDG

-144 TFTSSQMT
+144 AFTSSQMT

-163 NAAAAKGSDRFNGK
+163 NPAAIKGSDKFNGK

-230 AAKTVPVVVGN
+230 AAQTVPVVVGN

-283 SFNWEPGDE
+283 SFNWTPGDE
-292 LPEDIRKSEIKVD
+292 LPEGIRNSDIKVD
-305 NKTVS
+305 NKAVS

-326 GTQTLTFQY
+326 GSQTLTFQY
-335 TSGSHRLDIVGV
+335 TSGNHRLDIVGV

-361 HGGFTGGQKKDN
+361 HGGFTGGQKSNN

-418 DLVAGKAEKTEAA
+418 DLVAGKTEKAELA
-431 QRKTLAD
+431 QRKAQAD
-438 GTEATA
+438 NTEAT
-444 TEVPVIYNRS
+444 TSETPVIYDRS
-454 DWTVTA
+454 DWVITA
-460 DGWNADN
+460 DGWNSDN
-467 GTGKV
+467 GTGKA
-472 EAIIDGNTNTYWHS
+472 EAMIDGKTNTYWHS
-486 DYTNNNQ
+486 HYSDNTNKA
-493 DMPHWFMVDM
+493 MPHWFMADM
-503 KKAQKVGAVGIV
+503 KQVQKVGAVGIV
-515 TRQAAVGVNG
+515 TRQAASSING
-525 HIKDY
+525 HIKDF
-530 EIWTGTDANSLT
+530 EIWTGTDSTALA
-542 KQTEGTLTY
+542 KQYEGTLTY
-551 SLDEEWINLPQQVD
+551 SLDEVWVDLPQQVD
-565 AQYVKVVIKSAQ
+565 AQFVKVVIKSSQ
-577 NGRKFACCAEFRVA
+577 NGKEFACCAEFRVA
-591 SANPNADVPL
+591 SSNPNADVPL
-601 TTFEIDEPVSRQWT
+601 TTFEIDENVNRTWT

-629 KVIEQDEVY
+629 KVIEQDEAY
-638 PNIYAKTMDVR
+638 PNIYAKTMDVQ
-649 FNEDKGTLNVA
+649 FNEDKGTLNMA
-660 FNYQSGSN
+660 FNYSSGAN
-668 RLNIVGVDLLDAS
+668 RLNLVGVDLLDAS
-681 GSVVTANY
+681 GSVVVADY

-694 GTAKNENEYT
+694 GTSKNENEYT
-704 LSIPNKGDYT
+704 LSIPKKGNYT
-714 LRMMVS
+714 LRIMVS
-720 KKTESITSS
+720 KKSEALTSS
-729 GTIKL
+729 GNIKFN
-734 SYTKIDTLHML
+734 YTVVDTLHML

-758 NTTLKKGTTWE
+758 NTTLAKGTTWE

-827 DPNNTKGNYSGNMTS
+827 DPNNTKGDYSANMTS

-851 WKTKFYDV
+851 WKAKFYDV

-912 YGASGNHRRNY
+912 YGKSGTYRRKY

-966 TAFGPDKGDTGIENA
+966 TAFGPDAGDTGIENA

-1111 DEIKDASGKAGAL
+1111 DEIKDANGKAGAL

-1193 DIPEAFNTTITLNS
+1193 DIPETFNTTITLNS

-1220 KGINVGEPIDIDQE
+1220 QGIEVGKPIDIDQE
-1234 ITFQLPASSVFVFEG
+1234 ITFKFPASSVFVFEG
-1249 VDNGDFNFDSTV
+1249 VDNGNFNFEPTV
-1261 TDIGKVNTPFVNTD
+1261 TEIGKVNTPFVNTD
-1275 ATIYDMSGRRM
+1275 STVYDLSGRRM

-1291 GLPNI
+1291 GMPHI
-1296 IGGKKVLSK
+1296 VGGKKVLGK

>member
-1 MHSLAH
+1 
-7 FIFIKIITPPNT
+7 
-19 ALIYSFASG
+19 
-28 KCTSTFPCFYILT
+28 
-41 PHENIYY
+41 
-48 SNLNMDNNIK
+48 
-58 RWMGATIC
+58 MGATIC

-211 DDDQAMQ
+211 DDDQTMQ

-305 NKTVS
+305 NNTVS

-361 HGGFTGGQKKDN
+361 HGGFTGGQKSNN

-391 AGTKRSDFSSNGTIT
+391 AGTKRSDFNSNGTIT

-418 DLVAGKAEKTEAA
+418 DLVAEKTEKAEAA
-431 QRKTLAD
+431 QRKALAD
-438 GTEATA
+438 GTEATT
-444 TEVPVIYNRS
+444 TETPVIYDRS
-454 DWTVTA
+454 DWTITA
-460 DGWNADN
+460 DGWNTDN

-472 EAIIDGNTNTYWHS
+472 EAMIDGNTNTYWHS
-486 DYTNNNQ
+486 DYTNSNQ

-615 PNSWTVVESDKIPY
+615 PDSWTVVESDKIPY

-638 PNIYAKTMDVR
+638 PNIYAKTMNVR

-827 DPNNTKGNYSGNMTS
+827 DPNNTKGDYSANMTS

-912 YGASGNHRRNY
+912 YGASGTYRRKY

-966 TAFGPDKGDTGIENA
+966 TAYGPDAGDTGIENA

-1025 CSKIGGTGTDREQ
+1025 CSKIGNTGTDREQ

-1062 LMTHGFILSKYG
+1062 LMTHGFILSKHG

-1174 LRNPDVQERT
+1174 LRNPDVHERT

-1207 SFDDQKIA
+1207 SFDDQKIG

-1220 KGINVGEPIDIDQE
+1220 KGIKVGEPIDIDQE

-1261 TDIGKVNTPFVNTD
+1261 TEIGKVNTPFVNTD

>member
-1 MHSLAH
+1 
-7 FIFIKIITPPNT
+7 
-19 ALIYSFASG
+19 
-28 KCTSTFPCFYILT
+28 
-41 PHENIYY
+41 
-48 SNLNMDNNIK
+48 MDNNIK

-256 ETPMGVNSAQVS
+256 ETPMGVNSTQVS

-305 NKTVS
+305 NNTVS

-335 TSGSHRLDIVGV
+335 TSGNHRLDIVGV

-361 HGGFTGGQKKDN
+361 HGGFTGGQKSNN

-391 AGTKRSDFSSNGTIT
+391 AGTKRSDFNSNGTIT

-418 DLVAGKAEKTEAA
+418 DLVAEKTEKAEAA
-431 QRKTLAD
+431 QRKALAD
-438 GTEATA
+438 DTEATT
-444 TEVPVIYNRS
+444 TETPVIYDRS
-454 DWTVTA
+454 DWTITA

-472 EAIIDGNTNTYWHS
+472 EAMIDGKTNTYWHS

-629 KVIEQDEVY
+629 KVIEQNEAY

-668 RLNIVGVDLLDAS
+668 RLNIVGVDLLDAA

-694 GTAKNENEYT
+694 GTAKNKNEYT

-720 KKTESITSS
+720 KKTEAITSS

-966 TAFGPDKGDTGIENA
+966 TAYGPDAGDTGIENA

-1025 CSKIGGTGTDREQ
+1025 CSKIGNTGTDREQ

-1174 LRNPDVQERT
+1174 LRNPDVHERT

-1207 SFDDQKIA
+1207 SFDDQKIG

-1234 ITFQLPASSVFVFEG
+1234 ITFQFPASSVFVFEG

-1261 TDIGKVNTPFVNTD
+1261 TEIGKVNTPFVNTD

>member
-1 MHSLAH
+1 
-7 FIFIKIITPPNT
+7 
-19 ALIYSFASG
+19 
-28 KCTSTFPCFYILT
+28 
-41 PHENIYY
+41 
-48 SNLNMDNNIK
+48 MDNNIK

-87 QAGTASIAVDGNEYT
+87 QAGTASIAIDGNEYT

-283 SFNWEPGDE
+283 SFNWEPGDG

-305 NKTVS
+305 NNTVS

-335 TSGSHRLDIVGV
+335 TSGNHRLDIVGV

-361 HGGFTGGQKKDN
+361 HGGFTGGQKSNN

-391 AGTKRSDFSSNGTIT
+391 AGTKRSDFNSNGTIT

-418 DLVAGKAEKTEAA
+418 DLVAEKTEKAEAA
-431 QRKTLAD
+431 QRKALAD
-438 GTEATA
+438 GTEATT
-444 TEVPVIYNRS
+444 TETPVIYDRS

-460 DGWNADN
+460 DGWNTDN

-551 SLDEEWINLPQQVD
+551 SLDEVWIDLPQQVD
-565 AQYVKVVIKSAQ
+565 AQYAKVVIKSAQ
-577 NGRKFACCAEFRVA
+577 NSRKFACCAEFRVA

-629 KVIEQDEVY
+629 KVIEQDEAY

-668 RLNIVGVDLLDAS
+668 RLNIVGVDLLDAA

-720 KKTESITSS
+720 KKNEAITSS

-827 DPNNTKGNYSGNMTS
+827 DPNNTKGNYSANMTS

-912 YGASGNHRRNY
+912 YGASGTYRRKY

-966 TAFGPDKGDTGIENA
+966 TAYGPDAGDTGIENA

-1025 CSKIGGTGTDREQ
+1025 CSKIGNTGTDREQ

-1062 LMTHGFILSKYG
+1062 LMTHGFILSKHG
-1074 KPYTPSNYDYDGAL
+1074 KPYTPSNYDYNGAL

-1207 SFDDQKIA
+1207 SFDDQKIG

-1261 TDIGKVNTPFVNTD
+1261 TEIGKVNTPFVNTD